1 MKLAHNAKA
10 AAREAAEVAVDT
22 VAGVV
27 AEVAVVTAA
36 EVVADAVAVA
46 EVVAVV
52 GVGATAAA
60 TAVEIAKISS
70 GSNAP
75 NGRNY
80 FFCEGVLIFCTP
92 FSL

>member
-1 MKLAHNAKA
+1 
-10 AAREAAEVAVDT
+10 V
-22 VAGVV
+22 
-27 AEVAVVTAA
+27 
-36 EVVADAVAVA
+36 
-46 EVVAVV
+46 
-52 GVGATAAA
+52 ATAAA

-70 GSNAP
+70 GSNAQ